1 MTEPSSAASATP
13 TPARAIDRPPW
24 QTWVIGLVV
33 LVVNLLRL
41 VDAVFSLTGNAWYFK
56 QLGYTR
62 EQIGYFTELGWLPA
76 VLWAVALFAGIAG
89 ALFLLAGQ
97 RLAAPVL
104 LIATV
109 AQAVLLVIGLAALN
123 SWTALGPALVTRSVL
138 LLLILG
144 LATGYAWRLGQR
156 GRLH

>member
-1 MTEPSSAASATP
+1 MTEPSSAVSATP

-62 EQIGYFTELGWLPA
+62 EQIGYFTEIGWLSAA
-76 VLWAVALFAGIAG
+76 VWAVAIFTGIAG
-89 ALFLLAGQ
+89 ALFLLARR
-97 RLAAPVL
+97 RLAVPVL
-104 LIATV
+104 LIAAI
-109 AQAVLLVIGLAALN
+109 AQAVLLVVGLTLLS
-123 SWTALGPALVTRSVL
+123 SWTALGPALTTWGVL
-138 LLLILG
+138 MLLVVG
-144 LATGYAWRLGQR
+144 FAAGCAWRLDRR
-156 GRLH
+156 GRLR